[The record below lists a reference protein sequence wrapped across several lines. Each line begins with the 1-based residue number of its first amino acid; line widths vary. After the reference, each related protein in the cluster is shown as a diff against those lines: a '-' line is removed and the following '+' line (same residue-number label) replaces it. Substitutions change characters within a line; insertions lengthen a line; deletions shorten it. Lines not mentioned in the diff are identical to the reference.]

1 MEELCIKFIYLLY
14 ILFYGF
20 QNDLC
25 FISVKIIMK
34 KAPLNK
40 VSKLFREKTF
50 LNFFKKYY
58 IHHLTKA
65 NVIFSLMELAM
76 FVLIDRRK
84 EKHV

>member
-40 VSKLFREKTF
+40 VSKLFSRKNI
-50 LNFFKKYY
+50 LKFFEEILYSSFDQSDCH
-58 IHHLTKA
+58 IFTNGIS
-65 NVIFSLMELAM
+65 NVCFN
-76 FVLIDRRK
+76 R
-84 EKHV
+84 